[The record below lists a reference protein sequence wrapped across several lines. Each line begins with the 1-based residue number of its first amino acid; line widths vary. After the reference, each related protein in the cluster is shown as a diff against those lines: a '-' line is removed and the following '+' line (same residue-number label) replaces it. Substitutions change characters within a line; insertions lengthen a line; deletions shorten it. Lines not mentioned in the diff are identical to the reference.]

1 MLIEVVSKSS
11 LFSIIVTVLSILSFM
26 IYYYVKKPK
35 YVMERDENTNEKVF
49 SVRIALLYSLLFS
62 SLIGLIF
69 SAISGVSLYY
79 IKKNEKKE

>member
-1 MLIEVVSKSS
+1 
-11 LFSIIVTVLSILSFM
+11 M

>member
-1 MLIEVVSKSS
+1 
-11 LFSIIVTVLSILSFM
+11 
-26 IYYYVKKPK
+26 
-35 YVMERDENTNEKVF
+35 MERDENTNEKVF